1 MVKVFK
7 NPISEEYAK
16 KWHPTLNGELT
27 PADYSAGSKVKVHWL
42 CEKTG
47 HSYFKSI
54 QDVTKGGGCSVCS
67 GFQVCIGFNDLESKF
82 PNIAK
87 EWHPT
92 LNGEKKAKDFT
103 YGSKFDAFWLGECG
117 HVFQATI
124 NRRVSLGNGCPY
136 CSGQKILIGFNDLPT
151 THPEIVL
158 QWDYEANGEKK
169 PEEYTAGTN
178 KKVYWIGRCGHSFL
192 NSISEK
198 IRSAEKGADG
208 CPYCAGKQIL
218 KGFNDLD
225 SQYPLI
231 AKEWSPNNKKRADE
245 VSFKAIETSLWICP
259 EGHEYKTGVRQR
271 TLSGSGCLYCT
282 DSRVLAGYND
292 APTEFPFL
300 ADEWDEVKNNGQSV
314 FGKVKSD
321 RTLFWWKCPEDEN
334 HSYQATI
341 SARVDKKVQESGCT
355 VCSGRFVQ
363 CGINDIATT
372 YPTVSSEWDYEK
384 NAPLLPTMVGRFN
397 STKVWWKCSKG
408 HESFKSPSVRIS
420 ITGEVSICPS
430 CSLSVYSSSAEREIV
445 SILES
450 LGEKVIA
457 GNRSLLRGGE
467 LDIYF
472 PERNIAIEFNG
483 LYWHSLGMNGK
494 TKSYHYDK
502 YKKCQDLGVQLFQ
515 IWEDD
520 WKHRKN
526 IVIKSL
532 LNKLSIVDESLIRSV
547 LPDLEFREKEY
558 GRKTIV
564 EEIPFV
570 EAKDFLNENHIQG
583 FSSGTHY
590 LSLKNRALETVA
602 CMVLKKNSTGEFE
615 ISRYATDRN
624 VIGGFTKILKYAER
638 HLSIEKFVTFS
649 DNCISDGALYRNN
662 GFTLD
667 KTLAPDYN
675 YVVKG
680 KREHKFGYRISKFKQ
695 DASLLYEDGMTE
707 RELAE
712 LNKIKRIYDAGKIR
726 WIKG

>member
-54 QDVTKGGGCSVCS
+54 QDVTKGSGCSVCS

-87 EWHPT
+87 DWHPT
-92 LNGEKKAKDFT
+92 LNGEKKPTDFT

-117 HVFQATI
+117 HTFQATI
-124 NRRVSLGNGCPY
+124 NRRVALGNGCPY

-169 PEEYTAGTN
+169 PEEYTAGTS
-178 KKVYWIGRCGHSFL
+178 KKVYWVGKCGHSFL
-192 NSISEK
+192 NAVTEK
-198 IRSAEKGADG
+198 IRSAETGADG

-231 AKEWSPNNKKRADE
+231 AKEWSPKNKKRADE
-245 VSFKAIETSLWICP
+245 VSFRAVTPSLWICP

-271 TLSGSGCLYCT
+271 TLGGSGCLYCT
-282 DSRVLAGYND
+282 GQRVISGENDFPTRFPILAK
-292 APTEFPFL
+292 
-300 ADEWDEVKNNGQSV
+300 EWDEVKNGDLSMHGLPSTSSTFV
-314 FGKVKSD
+314 
-321 RTLFWWKCPEDEN
+321 WWNCLEN
-334 HSYQATI
+334 ESHSYKASITSRTDPRTQNNGCAVCDNRTVQAGFNDLSTTHAEVASQWDYSKNELTPSEVGRWSGNPAWWI
-341 SARVDKKVQESGCT
+341 CHRGHSFLVSPSARIRLDGY
-355 VCSGRFVQ
+355 
-363 CGINDIATT
+363 I
-372 YPTVSSEWDYEK
+372 SSCAECLARTFSSTAEK
-384 NAPLLPTMVGRFN
+384 EILNLLV
-397 STKVWWKCSKG
+397 
-408 HESFKSPSVRIS
+408 
-420 ITGEVSICPS
+420 
-430 CSLSVYSSSAEREIV
+430 A
-445 SILES
+445 
-450 LGEKVIA
+450 LGESVLS
-457 GNRSLLRGGE
+457 NDRSLLGKSE
-467 LDIYF
+467 LDMYL
-472 PERNIAIEFNG
+472 PERKVAIEFNG

-558 GRKTIV
+558 GRKTTV

-583 FSSGTHY
+583 FASGTHY
-590 LSLKNRALETVA
+590 LSLKNRALEMVA